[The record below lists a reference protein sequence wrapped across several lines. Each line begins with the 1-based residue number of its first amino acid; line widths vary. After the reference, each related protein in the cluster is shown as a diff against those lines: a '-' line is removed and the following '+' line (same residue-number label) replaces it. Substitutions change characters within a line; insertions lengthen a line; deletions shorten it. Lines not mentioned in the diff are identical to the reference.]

1 MSQAVIRR
9 VRSSREQRAYLSLVR
24 APYADSPYWVH
35 PDVRILKGLLRGKTW
50 LAARS
55 EWQALL
61 AEEGRRPVASL
72 TAFLH
77 RSFEEKH
84 SGRIGTIG
92 FFEALPGH
100 EGAVDSLFREAER
113 WLASRG
119 ATRVWGPINGHVLYG
134 FGCLENRYAE
144 RPLVGTP
151 YNPPEYPGHWWRQAY
166 RPAPSFYSYRI
177 DLTSERSRAAID
189 RALENPRLAHQPV
202 ITLRSADLGSWQREL
217 ETFCDLHNS
226 AFADNWGNAPLSH
239 AEIWELLGPARS
251 VVDPELVWIAETGG
265 KAVGLV
271 LCMPDLNEVFAKAAA
286 PPESLRGSLALL
298 RHRRRITRGGLLVLG
313 VLREARGRGLGQTLA
328 ARALKRMIARGMTD
342 AEYCLV
348 LESNTPSQLVARRLG
363 GEQTKRYLM
372 FEKLLG

>member
-9 VRSSREQRAYLSLVR
+9 VRSAAERRAYLSLVR
-24 APYADSPYWVH
+24 APYADNPYWVH
-35 PDVRILKGLLRGKTW
+35 PDVRILKALLRGKTW

-61 AEEGRRPVASL
+61 AEEEEQPVASL

-84 SGRIGTIG
+84 GRRIGTIG

-100 EGAVDSLFREAER
+100 EGAVDALFREAEG

-119 ATRVWGPINGHVLYG
+119 ATRVWGPMNGHILYG

-144 RPLVGTP
+144 RPLSGTP
-151 YNPPEYPGHWWRQAY
+151 YNPPEYPGYWWRQAY
-166 RPAPSFYSYRI
+166 RPAPSSYSYRI

-189 RALENPRLAHQPV
+189 RALDNPRLEQEPV
-202 ITLRSADLGSWQREL
+202 ITLRPADLGSWRREL
-217 ETFCDLHNS
+217 EIFCDLHNS

-239 AEIWELLGPARS
+239 AEIGELLGPARS
-251 VVDPELVWIAETGG
+251 AADRELFWIAEMGG

-286 PPESLRGSLALL
+286 TPASLRGGLALL
-298 RHRRRITRGGLLVLG
+298 RNRRRILRGGLLVLG
-313 VLREARGRGLGQTLA
+313 VLREARGRGLGQALA
-328 ARALKRMIARGMTD
+328 ARALKRMTARGMTD
-342 AEYCLV
+342 VEYCLV
-348 LESNTPSQLVARRLG
+348 LEDNTPSQHIARRLG
-363 GEQTKRYLM
+363 AEQTKRYLM